1 MFHIHVKAAV
11 ITCQRLK
18 EKMSE
23 VREKMKDPSWLEL
36 VRKCHMSGVDLSA
49 HHMSVVMRK
58 YLAQTFKIIS
68 GVTPSSTSCRATQCG
83 RVW

>member
-36 VRKCHMSGVDLSA
+36 VRKCHMSGVDTLSTVLMLRWRGDVFLK
-49 HHMSVVMRK
+49 HH
-58 YLAQTFKIIS
+58 LQ
-68 GVTPSSTSCRATQCG
+68 
-83 RVW
+83 